1 MVAFI
6 PGATQTCMQAADSSS
21 NSSSKDPC
29 MDFITT
35 SNLIKAIPMAT
46 SLTLIN
52 TILISVGTL
61 EAQTQPH
68 PACMVAG

>member
-1 MVAFI
+1 
-6 PGATQTCMQAADSSS
+6 
-21 NSSSKDPC
+21 